1 MKMPTVP
8 HSAQGLLTSTFASA
22 ISRATLLDQPI
33 LAAVSFEIPYLDPLK
48 VLRKWDDGS
57 APWFFWKTK
66 DSEDR
71 FLAWAT
77 AVEIEASGPLR
88 FNLVTQ
94 QWREISK
101 HAVAVGPLA
110 PRLCGGFRFDTHSQ
124 RDAHWQSFA
133 DASLIAGEC
142 LFLNE
147 AGKCF
152 FMCQHMTYSDAN
164 ALELAKIYTDKYL
177 DAIANSSAHS
187 IGCGSSGHALSSNED
202 GFSWKQK
209 VEAAVQKIRDGHLKK
224 VVLARTHT
232 LPTTQICAANL
243 LESLLQMNDDTFVYG
258 CKRGNELLIGAS
270 PERLVRLDSGTLTT
284 QALAGTTR
292 RSQDST
298 EDAALA
304 EQLISSE
311 KERKEHSIV
320 VEQIQKVLSTC
331 CEHLKVPKEPVIRR
345 LKQVQHLD
353 TPISGRVLAPV
364 GILDLVKELHPTPAV
379 AGVPQIDAVNYIRAH
394 ENQDRGWYAAP
405 LGWVDSSLEGDF
417 LVALRCALLTTTE
430 SYLFAGCGIV
440 EDSEPE
446 REYEETNVKMWS
458 MLNALS
464 QFCPPPTP

>member
-1 MKMPTVP
+1 
-8 HSAQGLLTSTFASA
+8 
-22 ISRATLLDQPI
+22 
-33 LAAVSFEIPYLDPLK
+33 
-48 VLRKWDDGS
+48 
-57 APWFFWKTK
+57 
-66 DSEDR
+66 
-71 FLAWAT
+71 
-77 AVEIEASGPLR
+77 
-88 FNLVTQ
+88 
-94 QWREISK
+94 
-101 HAVAVGPLA
+101 
-110 PRLCGGFRFDTHSQ
+110 
-124 RDAHWQSFA
+124 
-133 DASLIAGEC
+133 
-142 LFLNE
+142 
-147 AGKCF
+147 
-152 FMCQHMTYSDAN
+152 
-164 ALELAKIYTDKYL
+164 
-177 DAIANSSAHS
+177 
-187 IGCGSSGHALSSNED
+187 
-202 GFSWKQK
+202 
-209 VEAAVQKIRDGHLKK
+209 
-224 VVLARTHT
+224 
-232 LPTTQICAANL
+232 
-243 LESLLQMNDDTFVYG
+243 MNDDTFVYG

-304 EQLISSE
+304 EQLMSSE

-345 LKQVQHLD
+345 VKQVQHLD

>member
-177 DAIANSSAHS
+177 D
-187 IGCGSSGHALSSNED
+187 
-202 GFSWKQK
+202 
-209 VEAAVQKIRDGHLKK
+209 
-224 VVLARTHT
+224 
-232 LPTTQICAANL
+232 P
-243 LESLLQMNDDTFVYG
+243 
-258 CKRGNELLIGAS
+258 
-270 PERLVRLDSGTLTT
+270 
-284 QALAGTTR
+284 
-292 RSQDST
+292 
-298 EDAALA
+298 
-304 EQLISSE
+304 
-311 KERKEHSIV
+311 
-320 VEQIQKVLSTC
+320 
-331 CEHLKVPKEPVIRR
+331 
-345 LKQVQHLD
+345 
-353 TPISGRVLAPV
+353 
-364 GILDLVKELHPTPAV
+364 
-379 AGVPQIDAVNYIRAH
+379 
-394 ENQDRGWYAAP
+394 
-405 LGWVDSSLEGDF
+405 
-417 LVALRCALLTTTE
+417 
-430 SYLFAGCGIV
+430 
-440 EDSEPE
+440 
-446 REYEETNVKMWS
+446 
-458 MLNALS
+458 
-464 QFCPPPTP
+464 